1 MTRLPF
7 ALGLVFST
15 TFATLAG
22 AQQLPGEDPLWPK
35 ELRAEG
41 RQAGELRRLRELARE
56 YEDQLARL
64 RVKLAEATKEAA
76 SRRPTSQPAEQAK
89 DEAQLEALRRQVEL
103 LQGEL
108 ERAKASAAPEAPALP
123 PVAEA
128 PAPEAPALEA
138 PEAPAPEAAPLN
150 APNFAERE
158 ELPASVGADRVL
170 TRRIREGGIPAA
182 KRELAE
188 DVLQRIYGRQVLSL
202 LGADEL
208 GRLLDAVEATFRQVR
223 VERGLLRLRCH
234 EAEAQARTLDVL
246 GLDEALAAE
255 PFLVVTNRFR
265 GPSDAGRIAGAAFS
279 DTLQSFRFRATGRG
293 QRAPLVIA
301 LSGRLAFSR
310 MPHGS
315 AHAQLYRGQLRCQAV
330 RVRVFHRPSNQI
342 LHHSALSSDA
352 ELRADESHPTELHQ
366 PWIARDASIAEVGEA
381 YAGAVGRAAA
391 QRVARTLLVDIL
403 RSRGQLSATGR
414 AFTQPAASQAEFVEG
429 EPAPLAS
436 GAPAPLASAKT
447 TVEDAPLEAPASYE
461 VSSAPRYVLR
471 FKGLEDVEVDEAI
484 EALQQNPRFARW
496 KHVSSTGDLHVYA
509 CDYAGRGVVLR
520 LREVLAEADVSVTKR
535 GPRLT
540 ILPR

>member
-1 MTRLPF
+1 MSRLPF
-7 ALGLVFST
+7 ALGLAFST
-15 TFATLAG
+15 TLATLAG

-41 RQAGELRRLRELARE
+41 RQAGELRRLRQLARE
-56 YEDQLARL
+56 YEDQLGRL

-76 SRRPTSQPAEQAK
+76 SRRPTSRPAEQAK

-103 LQGEL
+103 LQSEL
-108 ERAKASAAPEAPALP
+108 ERAKASTAPEAPALAP
-123 PVAEA
+123 ARTRPDQPSEA
-128 PAPEAPALEA
+128 LEAQPSEAPEAPALA
-138 PEAPAPEAAPLN
+138 PEAPAAAPS
-150 APNFAERE
+150 APDFSERE
-158 ELPASVGADRVL
+158 ELPASSGADRAL
-170 TRRIREGGIPAA
+170 SRRVREGGVAAA

-202 LGADEL
+202 LQPGEVS
-208 GRLLDAVEATFRQVR
+208 RLLDAVEACFRNER

-234 EAEAQARTLDVL
+234 EAEAQARTLDLL
-246 GLDEALAAE
+246 GIDGATEA
-255 PFLVVTNRFR
+255 FLVVTNRFQ
-265 GPSDAGRIAGAAFS
+265 GPSDAGRIAGAAFT
-279 DTLQSFRFRATGRG
+279 DTLQSFRFRASGRG

-342 LHHSALSSDA
+342 LHHSAITSDA
-352 ELRADESHPTELHQ
+352 ELRSGETHPSELYQ
-366 PWIARDASIAEVGEA
+366 PWIAHDASIGEVGER
-381 YAGAVGRAAA
+381 YADAVGRAAG
-391 QRVARTLLVDIL
+391 QRVARTLLVEIL
-403 RSRGQLSATGR
+403 RSRGHMSATGR
-414 AFTQPAASQAEFVEG
+414 AFSQPEASQADFVDG

-436 GAPAPLASAKT
+436 GAPAP
-447 TVEDAPLEAPASYE
+447 VERESSFE
-461 VSSAPRYVLR
+461 VAARAPRYVLH
-471 FKGLEDVEVDEAI
+471 FKGLEDADVDEAI
-484 EALQQNPRFARW
+484 EELQHNARFSRW

-509 CDYAGRGVVLR
+509 CDYSGRGVVLR
-520 LREVLAEADVSVTKR
+520 LREALVDTPVRVTKR